1 MVSIK
6 RVYEDEIAIYYNKK
20 LIWGI
25 GDIREKLWEC
35 RTPRDVREMVWGILQ
50 EYKQKRKKTKYL
62 FSETEEIDFVE
73 QVASVLCTDYD
84 VKDTPMVFSD
94 CKISDNEFEFCID
107 GELVGWE
114 IPKIPTTAT
123 KYDVQHFVI
132 GEIFCPMVGKIPFSP
147 YEENQVI
154 DYLTD
159 AFCDHYGIDKEE

>member
-1 MVSIK
+1 MTFEIK
-6 RVYEDEIAIYYNKK
+6 TNYDYECDIYADDK
-20 LIWGI
+20 LIWET
-25 GDIREKLWEC
+25 DYFQDELQECKTKKDVEK
-35 RTPRDVREMVWGILQ
+35 MVWGWLRKCEQPNKFFITNNGKIVI
-50 EYKQKRKKTKYL
+50 YKML
-62 FSETEEIDFVE
+62 VE
-73 QVASVLCTDYD
+73 HICTDYD

-123 KYDVQHFVI
+123 KDDVEKFVI

-159 AFCDHYGIDKEE
+159 AFCDHYGIDKGGN